1 MVSAEALRYYRPTSA
16 PPDVPWGEGWGAVRS
31 CWWEEAQVRDAESRE
46 SAGPMPQWMRT
57 VIETVKEVIPREFVG
72 QLEINVFRGGIS
84 HVNLKQSYRDERTT
98 K

>member
-1 MVSAEALRYYRPTSA
+1 
-16 PPDVPWGEGWGAVRS
+16 
-31 CWWEEAQVRDAESRE
+31 
-46 SAGPMPQWMRT
+46 MPQWMRT